1 MKKRLF
7 TLVLLVIIVQYSQ
20 AKSHLVIIWTEGNAT
35 LTYLNTNKNYDTG
48 DYFDGQMVTGTNSA
62 ANLYN
67 PDEVQKK
74 CKTVVFTPS
83 LLGNNVEEL
92 TPVIFSGLGNM
103 FGGFEKLTS
112 IVGLEYLN
120 TSHATAMYQMFL
132 GCSSLEVLD
141 LSTFNTSNVEDMQ
154 SMFSGCSS
162 LKSLKLSSFDTSKVT
177 NMLSMFSG
185 CSSLESLDLTN
196 FNTSNVT
203 DMRFMFRKCSSL
215 DTLDLSSFDTSNVT
229 NMKDMFCECSLLK
242 NLDLGHF
249 NTSNV
254 TDMSDMFRECPSLV
268 NLNLKG
274 FNTSNVTDMS
284 WMFYDCSSLDSL
296 DLSCFDTSNVTDMSW
311 MFSHCSSL
319 DSLDL
324 SCFDTSNVTDM
335 HWMFSG
341 CSLLKKVDLSSFDT
355 PNVTNMSLMF
365 YDCSS
370 LDSLDLSCFDTSNVT
385 DMGWMFSGCS
395 SLISLNIDNFDASN
409 VENLFKMFSGC
420 SSLKALNISFIN
432 PRKATNMSD
441 MFSGCSSLK
450 ALDLST
456 FDTSTA
462 IYMTGM
468 FSNCTSIDSLDLSK
482 FNTYNVKSMSSM
494 FKNCTNLKTMFLDI
508 GFNTDEVVVDDN
520 LPSFEGVEGL
530 TIFVPSANARSKVR
544 RAMKKIG
551 LKQSN
556 GNIVYRY
563 TVMQVIMAD
572 KTVDFAESLTDD
584 EGEPLDLD
592 DIVIDNVYYNLED
605 NDGYDTEEG
614 CLVINTPTDMTLVSD
629 CEIGSESLV
638 ENYHGI
644 ILQVNGKGIIKADCQ
659 TIGLMKIN
667 LQIGISESLKVAKIE
682 RGKVELLYDVSTPT
696 FLYIYATTDMADTQ
710 KYRAKDASN
719 NSVKMYS
726 LSLEPIDTSVKQ
738 VTNFSK
744 NSIKHCYGLD
754 GRKHSGIF
762 PSKGIHILD
771 GRKVIAK

>member
-284 WMFYDCSSLDSL
+284 W
-296 DLSCFDTSNVTDMSW
+296 
-311 MFSHCSSL
+311 
-319 DSLDL
+319 
-324 SCFDTSNVTDM
+324 
-335 HWMFSG
+335 
-341 CSLLKKVDLSSFDT
+341 
-355 PNVTNMSLMF
+355 MF

>member
-1 MKKRLF
+1 MKLFKNYCMKKRLF

-284 WMFYDCSSLDSL
+284 W
-296 DLSCFDTSNVTDMSW
+296 
-311 MFSHCSSL
+311 
-319 DSLDL
+319 
-324 SCFDTSNVTDM
+324 
-335 HWMFSG
+335 
-341 CSLLKKVDLSSFDT
+341 
-355 PNVTNMSLMF
+355 MF